1 MTGKWGG
8 DKMSEIKSEPAFPC
22 VKDEVICISRTTGEI
37 MGEVKYPGMDL
48 RDYFAGQALYGF
60 ISSPLLNLEL
70 VKDWSAEKQ
79 TEHFAKIAYLQ
90 ADAMLL
96 ERSK

>member
-48 RDYFAGQALYGF
+48 RDYFAGQALIGA
-60 ISSPLLNLEL
+60 I
-70 VKDWSAEKQ
+70 VSAKLHHVSGGIEG
-79 TEHFAKIAYLQ
+79 TFDSIAEHAYIYADTMIAERAK
-90 ADAMLL
+90 
-96 ERSK
+96 